1 MKKIALIGVE
11 NSHAPAFAK
20 LIKEKPEK
28 YGDIEIVGVYSYD
41 GAAAR
46 KMVDDGLAPMAVD
59 TSSYFVG
66 SIDCIG
72 SIDGVIN
79 TARHGDNHYEYSM
92 PYIKAGV
99 PMFIDKPFCIEPHNA
114 AEMIREAQ
122 KAGTLLCGGSCLKF
136 APELAALQSEI
147 AEGKLGKILSAS
159 LSAPINMTN
168 PYGNFYFYAGHL
180 AEMLLA
186 MFGLPQSVYAIA
198 REKAITALCRYA
210 DKEVTLHYANYTY
223 SVTVHGEKA
232 TKYITCENITD
243 LYEPELDEFCNMLRN
258 GKMEHS
264 YAELVSPVALLHALY
279 LSFSTEREV
288 PVKAIL

>member
-59 TSSYFVG
+59 TSSYF
-66 SIDCIG
+66 IG
-72 SIDGVIN
+72 SVDGVIN

-92 PYIKAGV
+92 PYIQAGV

-114 AEMIREAQ
+114 REMITTAEKQ
-122 KAGTLLCGGSCLKF
+122 GTLLCGGSCLKF
-136 APELAALQSEI
+136 APELAALKSEI
-147 AEGKLGKILSAS
+147 AEGKFGKILSAS
-159 LSAPINMTN
+159 LGAPIHMTN

-180 AEMLLA
+180 AEMLLT

-198 REKAITALCRYA
+198 RDNAVTALCRYA
-210 DKEVTLHYANYTY
+210 DQEVSLHYVGYTY

-232 TKYITCENITD
+232 TKYITCENIVD
-243 LYEPELDEFCNMLRN
+243 LYESELNEFCNMLRS
-258 GKMEHS
+258 GKMERS
-264 YAELVSPVALLHALY
+264 YADLVSPVALLHALY

-288 PVKAIL
+288 PVKAIV

>member
-1 MKKIALIGVE
+1 MKKIALLGVE

-59 TSSYFVG
+59 TSAFFLGQV
-66 SIDCIG
+66 
-72 SIDGVIN
+72 DGVIN

-92 PYIKAGV
+92 PYIQAGV

-114 AEMIREAQ
+114 AEMVREAE

-136 APELAALQSEI
+136 APEMAQLKADI
-147 AEGKLGKILSAS
+147 AEGKLGSVLSAS

-180 AEMLLA
+180 VEMLLT
-186 MFGLPQSVYAIA
+186 MFGKPLSVFAIA
-198 REKAITALCRYA
+198 REKAITAICRYEHF
-210 DKEVTLHYANYTY
+210 EVTLHYANYTY

-232 TKYITCENITD
+232 TRYITCENITD
-243 LYEPELDEFCNMLRN
+243 LYEPELDEFCNMLRS
-258 GKMEHS
+258 GKMERT
-264 YAELVSPVALLHALY
+264 YAELVAPVSVLHALY
-279 LSFSTEREV
+279 LSFSTGKEV
-288 PVKAIL
+288 EVK